1 MSLVSRAVRDYT
13 DLTRRLADLVVGFGA
28 NVQPGQLV
36 GITSYLGKEDLTRE
50 IARAAYERGARY
62 VDVLYS
68 DPWVKRERL
77 LHGDPE
83 TLSYIPPWMIERL
96 RHFSDEHAARI
107 SLSGPAAPHALDG
120 IAADRSGLDL
130 LPYLPETGE
139 IVNRAHDELVRRAG
153 ADPGLGGGRVPRTST
168 RTRPTTASGARSPT
182 SAGSTP
188 TTPSPPGPSAWR
200 RSSAAR
206 PP

>member
-1 MSLVSRAVRDYT
+1 MRDYA
-13 DLTRRLADLVVGFGA
+13 DLTRRLADLIVGFGA

-50 IARAAYERGARY
+50 IARAAYERGALY
-62 VDVLYS
+62 VDVLYW
-68 DPWVKRERL
+68 DQWVKRQRL

-83 TLSYIPPWMIERL
+83 TLSYIPPWMIDRL

-130 LPYLPETGE
+130 LPYLPEVGK
-139 IVNRAHDELVRRAG
+139 IVNLAHDELVRGAG
-153 ADPGLGGGRVPRTST
+153 ADAGAGLRPCIPTPS
-168 RTRPTTASGARSPT
+168 RTRRTTASGTRSRT

-188 TTPSPPGPSAWR
+188 TTPWPPGPSGWR
-200 RSSAAR
+200 RSSGAQR
-206 PP
+206 R